1 MGQVA
6 PIAAWLLAAA
16 VSAQGATAPLPPA
29 PPAALAEPAI
39 HSPKALNAA
48 MLAVTRAGPR
58 LVAVGERGTVL
69 LSDDG
74 ARSWRQATVPV
85 QVTLTAVRFVDERT
99 GWAAGHLGVI
109 LKSTD
114 GGETW
119 VKQLDGVQAAKLVAA
134 VGGDER
140 TKRFVEEGPDKP
152 FFDLDFIDA
161 QHGFAVGAYNLAFE
175 TRDGG
180 QHWTPML
187 GRLPNPKSLHLYG
200 VRASGGH
207 VYIAGEQGLLMASG
221 DGGENF
227 AVLPSAY
234 KGSYFGLLAARS
246 GALIAYG
253 LRGNAWRSV
262 DQGASWTRLDTGLPT
277 SISAALELDGGELAL
292 LAQTGEVLR
301 SRDDGRS
308 FTKTPPSGGP
318 LPAAGLAATDGAL
331 VIASLRGMR
340 RLDGAP
346 GHGHAAAAPQVGV
359 PAAAE
364 RASAGR
370 PSAP

>member
-1 MGQVA
+1 MTQVV

-16 VSAQGATAPLPPA
+16 VSAQGAAAPLPTT
-29 PPAALAEPAI
+29 PPAALVEPAL

-48 MLAVTRAGPR
+48 MLAVTHAGPR

-74 ARSWRQATVPV
+74 AKRWRQASVPV
-85 QVTLTAVRFVDERT
+85 QVTLTAVRFIDERR
-99 GWAAGHLGVI
+99 GWAVGHLGVI
-109 LKSTD
+109 LKSED
-114 GGETW
+114 GGESW

-134 VGGDER
+134 GGDER
-140 TKRFVEEGPDKP
+140 TKRFAEEGPDKP
-152 FFDLDFIDA
+152 FFDVDFIDA
-161 QHGFAVGAYNLAFE
+161 QHGFAVGAYNLAFA
-175 TRDGG
+175 TVDGG

-187 GRLPNPKSLHLYG
+187 SRLPNPKSLHLYG

-221 DGGENF
+221 DGGESF
-227 AVLPSAY
+227 SALPVAY

-253 LRGNAWRSV
+253 LRGNAWRSA
-262 DQGASWTRLDTGLPT
+262 DQGASWTRLDTGLQT

-292 LAQTGEVLR
+292 LAQTGELLR
-301 SRDDGRS
+301 SRDEGRS
-308 FTKTPPSGGP
+308 FTKTAPSGGP
-318 LPAAGLAATDGAL
+318 LPAAGLAAADGGAL

-340 RLDGAP
+340 RQPAP
-346 GHGHAAAAPQVGV
+346 
-359 PAAAE
+359 
-364 RASAGR
+364 
-370 PSAP
+370 

>member
-1 MGQVA
+1 MALVVTM
-6 PIAAWLLAAA
+6 AAWLLAAA
-16 VSAQGATAPLPPA
+16 AAVSAQGVAAPLSTM
-29 PPAALAEPAI
+29 PPAALGEPAI

-48 MLAVTRAGPR
+48 MLAVTHAGPR

-74 ARSWRQATVPV
+74 AKSWRQATAPV
-85 QVTLTAVRFVDERT
+85 QVTLTAVRFVDERR

-109 LKSTD
+109 LKSED

-134 VGGDER
+134 SGDER
-140 TKRFVEEGPDKP
+140 SKRFAEEGPDKP

-161 QHGFAVGAYNLAFE
+161 QHGFAVGAYNLAFA
-175 TRDGG
+175 TVDGG

-187 GRLPNPKSLHLYG
+187 SRLPNPKSLHLYG
-200 VRASGGH
+200 VRAASGH

-221 DGGENF
+221 DGGASF
-227 AVLPSAY
+227 SALPVAY

-253 LRGNAWRSV
+253 MRGNAWRSS
-262 DQGASWTRLDTGLPT
+262 DQGASWTRLDTGLQT

-292 LAQTGEVLR
+292 LAQTGELLR

-318 LPAAGLAATDGAL
+318 LPAAGLAAADGDAL

-340 RLDGAP
+340 RQPAP
-346 GHGHAAAAPQVGV
+346 
-359 PAAAE
+359 
-364 RASAGR
+364 
-370 PSAP
+370 

>member
-1 MGQVA
+1 MSQMVVR
-6 PIAAWLLAAA
+6 AAACLLAAA
-16 VSAQGATAPLPPA
+16 AAMSAQGAPA
-29 PPAALAEPAI
+29 LPPAALAEPAL

-48 MLAVTRAGPR
+48 MLAVTQAGPR

-74 ARSWRQATVPV
+74 AKSWRQATVPV
-85 QVTLTAVRFVDERT
+85 QVTLTAVRFVGDRT
-99 GWAAGHLGVI
+99 GWAVGHLGVI
-109 LKSTD
+109 LKSDD
-114 GGETW
+114 GGESW
-119 VKQLDGVQAAKLVAA
+119 VKQLDGVQAAKLVA
-134 VGGDER
+134 GDER
-140 TKRFVEEGPDKP
+140 MKRFAEEGPDKP

-180 QHWTPML
+180 QHWVPML
-187 GRLPNPKSLHLYG
+187 SRLPNPKSLHLYG

-221 DGGENF
+221 DNGASF
-227 AVLPSAY
+227 AALPVAY

-253 LRGNAWRSV
+253 LRGNAWRSA
-262 DQGASWTRLDTGLPT
+262 DLGASWTRLDTGVQT

-292 LAQTGEVLR
+292 LAQTGELLR

-308 FTKTPPSGGP
+308 FTKTLPSGGP
-318 LPAAGLAATDGAL
+318 LPAAGLASSDGAL

-340 RLDGAP
+340 R
-346 GHGHAAAAPQVGV
+346 Q
-359 PAAAE
+359 
-364 RASAGR
+364 
-370 PSAP
+370 SAP

>member
-1 MGQVA
+1 M
-6 PIAAWLLAAA
+6 IRLAALLLAVASAA
-16 VSAQGATAPLPPA
+16 SAAPGAPS
-29 PPAALAEPAI
+29 ALSEPAL
-39 HSPKALNAA
+39 HSAKALNAA
-48 MLAVTRAGPR
+48 MLAVTHAGPR

-74 ARSWRQATVPV
+74 AKSWRRAQVPV
-85 QVTLTAVRFVDERT
+85 QVTLTAVRFVNERT
-99 GWAAGHLGVI
+99 GWAVGHLGVI
-109 LKSTD
+109 LKSID
-114 GGETW
+114 GGESW
-119 VKQLDGVQAAKLVAA
+119 IKQLDGVQAANAVAA
-134 VGGDER
+134 GGDER

-175 TRDGG
+175 TADGG

-187 GRLPNPKSLHLYG
+187 SRLPNPKSLHLYG
-200 VRASGGH
+200 VRAAGGH

-221 DGGENF
+221 DGGANF
-227 AVLPSAY
+227 SALPVAY

-253 LRGNAWRSV
+253 LRGNAWRSA
-262 DQGASWTRLDTGLPT
+262 DQGASWTRLDTGLQS

-292 LAQTGEVLR
+292 LAQTGELLR

-308 FTKTPPSGGP
+308 FTKTPPAGGP
-318 LPAAGLAATDGAL
+318 LPAAGLAATDDGAL

-340 RLDGAP
+340 RQP
-346 GHGHAAAAPQVGV
+346 V
-359 PAAAE
+359 P
-364 RASAGR
+364 
-370 PSAP
+370 

>member
-1 MGQVA
+1 MSTRWIGS
-6 PIAAWLLAAA
+6 AALAAA
-16 VSAQGATAPLPPA
+16 LATTSFGAARAADASMPPA
-29 PPAALAEPAI
+29 VLSEPAL

-48 MLAVTRAGPR
+48 MLAVTHAGPR

-74 ARSWRQATVPV
+74 AKHWRQAQVPV
-85 QVTLTAVRFVDERT
+85 QVTLTAVRFVSERT
-99 GWAAGHLGVI
+99 GWAVGHLGVI
-109 LKSTD
+109 LKSED
-114 GGETW
+114 GGERW

-134 VGGDER
+134 GGDER
-140 TKRFVEEGPDKP
+140 MKRFAEEGPDKP

-161 QHGFAVGAYNLAFE
+161 QHGFAVGAYNLAFA
-175 TRDGG
+175 TADGG
-180 QHWTPML
+180 QHWAPML

-200 VRASGGH
+200 VRAAGGH

-221 DGGENF
+221 DGGASFN
-227 AVLPSAY
+227 ALPVAY

-246 GALIAYG
+246 GTLIAYG
-253 LRGNAWRSV
+253 LRGNAWRSA
-262 DQGASWTRLDTGLPT
+262 DQGASWTRLDTDSQT

-292 LAQTGEVLR
+292 LAQTGELLR

-308 FTKTPPSGGP
+308 FTKTLPSGGP

-340 RLDGAP
+340 RQPAP
-346 GHGHAAAAPQVGV
+346 
-359 PAAAE
+359 
-364 RASAGR
+364 
-370 PSAP
+370 

>member
-1 MGQVA
+1 MGQL
-6 PIAAWLLAAA
+6 AALLLAVASAA
-16 VSAQGATAPLPPA
+16 VSAQGTPAPLPPA
-29 PPAALAEPAI
+29 ALSEPAL

-48 MLAVTRAGPR
+48 MLAVTQAGSR

-69 LSDDG
+69 LSDD
-74 ARSWRQATVPV
+74 AAKSWRQATVPV
-85 QVTLTAVRFVDERT
+85 QVTLTAVRFVDART
-99 GWAAGHLGVI
+99 GWAVGHLGVI
-109 LKSTD
+109 LKSSD
-114 GGETW
+114 GGESW

-134 VGGDER
+134 GGDER

-175 TRDGG
+175 TVDGG

-187 GRLPNPKSLHLYG
+187 SRLPNPKSLHLYG

-221 DGGENF
+221 DNGASF
-227 AVLPSAY
+227 AALPVAY

-253 LRGNAWRSV
+253 LRGNAWRSA
-262 DQGASWTRLDTGLPT
+262 DQGASWTRLETGLQT

-292 LAQTGEVLR
+292 LAQTGELLR

-308 FTKTPPSGGP
+308 FTKTLPSGVP
-318 LPAAGLAATDGAL
+318 LPAAGLASSDGAL

-340 RLDGAP
+340 R
-346 GHGHAAAAPQVGV
+346 Q
-359 PAAAE
+359 
-364 RASAGR
+364 
-370 PSAP
+370 SAP